1 MKNKTAIIIAACFL
15 PLCLKAQVSKEITTT
30 YSGNIVARVN
40 EITSKVNLPVNK
52 QVQLAKYFKSQDSL
66 ANAGLK
72 RGLSAAEISHFYI
85 TKPEDLK
92 SILSTLELI
101 DYKGVDVI
109 NASMYEVALKN
120 RSLLNLEPKQVTSIM
135 QKLPAG
141 GGSMV
146 PDDISKKNEV
156 DFLLKELN
164 EKQYKGLLGLILDDK
179 IKFYAND
186 DWQKIKSYGIS
197 KNPDTT
203 AVKREIYNFQS
214 AKTIDLEYG
223 RDVSEDKYI
232 SIRKVIDNSKPIV
245 LRKLDAFKEKTFEKQ
260 LESVVKFRKEIG
272 LNDNQLDQ
280 VLTLITSLE
289 QARVINAINTPDKAF
304 NSKPI
309 ENEMILKT
317 LSNNQYTKFL
327 TRKNT
332 DKAQRLMK
340 DDWAELLKFGL
351 VQHKDSLKITQ
362 QAFKLE
368 LERLVVQE
376 NFLNKNLP
384 HKADSARKK
393 IEISKPIIFWKM
405 DAYKNSVP
413 RSQFSDAI
421 KFREVLKL
429 DASQIDS
436 LVGKLPKLEALR
448 FDYKRDHPE
457 GGQYY
462 ARPFEDEHLKKIL
475 SPNQYNDYL
484 IAKNF
489 DKANTNATKDWVKL
503 KELNLVKGLDSN
515 KIGKEIITY
524 ELKMLVVRDR
534 LALDKSVVNVTLLKD
549 LETNKP
555 DCLKKLEDAIK
566 TSNVD
571 RQMKQKLAW

>member
-289 QARVINAINTPDKAF
+289 QSFII
-304 NSKPI
+304 KPWQTCWR
-309 ENEMILKT
+309 MQT
-317 LSNNQYTKFL
+317 
-327 TRKNT
+327 
-332 DKAQRLMK
+332 
-340 DDWAELLKFGL
+340 W
-351 VQHKDSLKITQ
+351 
-362 QAFKLE
+362 
-368 LERLVVQE
+368 
-376 NFLNKNLP
+376 
-384 HKADSARKK
+384 
-393 IEISKPIIFWKM
+393 
-405 DAYKNSVP
+405 
-413 RSQFSDAI
+413 
-421 KFREVLKL
+421 
-429 DASQIDS
+429 
-436 LVGKLPKLEALR
+436 
-448 FDYKRDHPE
+448 
-457 GGQYY
+457 
-462 ARPFEDEHLKKIL
+462 
-475 SPNQYNDYL
+475 L
-484 IAKNF
+484 I
-489 DKANTNATKDWVKL
+489 
-503 KELNLVKGLDSN
+503 
-515 KIGKEIITY
+515 
-524 ELKMLVVRDR
+524 M
-534 LALDKSVVNVTLLKD
+534 
-549 LETNKP
+549 
-555 DCLKKLEDAIK
+555 
-566 TSNVD
+566 
-571 RQMKQKLAW
+571 